1 MKIELPQV
9 GESVTEGIIGK
20 WLVAVGDKVEK
31 YDPLVE
37 VVTDKVAMELPSPVS
52 GTLREIIA
60 LEGETIPMGGIIADI
75 ESENGEAAPTT
86 AEEKQPD
93 LEAHSKPG
101 KEIGTTGIL
110 LKDVAPVGPTGSG
123 GIIDSTSSE
132 GDIDRDQDRGN
143 RVIYS
148 PAVMRLAEIHDVNL
162 EIVTGTGRNGRVT
175 KKDLQNFIDSGKTS
189 VDSENVDQD
198 DKKSANTDSVPT
210 EGTFSNV
217 LGKDEEKITLSP
229 VRKIIASNMTK
240 SATLI
245 PQAWS
250 LVEVDVNS
258 LVELRNKVKED
269 FQKREKVNLT
279 YLPFVLKAVSESLK
293 EIPLLN
299 SSWNE
304 DSIILKRQINL
315 GIAVAAPDGLVV
327 PVIENADA
335 LSISGL
341 AHKLDDLTT
350 RAREGKLTVSDVQSG
365 TFTVNNTG
373 ALGSIA
379 SQPLVNYPQAGIIT
393 TEAIVKRP
401 VVVNDA
407 IAIRS
412 IMNIC
417 LSFDHRIVD
426 GEQASGFNRSVKDR
440 LESINLNTQI
450 Y

>member
-75 ESENGEAAPTT
+75 ESENGEATPTT
-86 AEEKQPD
+86 AKENQLAPET
-93 LEAHSKPG
+93 HSQPG

-132 GDIDRDQDRGN
+132 GDRDEGS

-189 VDSENVDQD
+189 VDSKNVDQD

-210 EGTFSNV
+210 EGTYSNV
-217 LGKDEEKITLSP
+217 LGNDEEKITLSP
-229 VRKIIASNMTK
+229 VRKIIASNMVK

-250 LVEVDVNS
+250 LVEVDVNG

-304 DSIILKRQINL
+304 NSIILKHQINL

-417 LSFDHRIVD
+417 LSFDHRIID

>member
-75 ESENGEAAPTT
+75 ESENGEATPTT
-86 AEEKQPD
+86 AKENQLAPET
-93 LEAHSKPG
+93 HSQPG

-132 GDIDRDQDRGN
+132 GDRDEGS

-189 VDSENVDQD
+189 VDSKNVDQD

-210 EGTFSNV
+210 EGTYSNV
-217 LGKDEEKITLSP
+217 LGNDEEKITLSP
-229 VRKIIASNMTK
+229 VRKIIASNMVK

-250 LVEVDVNS
+250 LVEVDVNG
-258 LVELRNKVKED
+258 LVELRNKVKDD

-279 YLPFVLKAVSESLK
+279 YLPFVLKAVSESLE

-304 DSIILKRQINL
+304 DSIILKHQINL

-341 AHKLDDLTT
+341 AHKLDDLPT

-417 LSFDHRIVD
+417 LSFDHRIID

>member
-1 MKIELPQV
+1 LKIELPQV

-75 ESENGEAAPTT
+75 ESENGEATPTT
-86 AEEKQPD
+86 AKENQLAPET
-93 LEAHSKPG
+93 HSQPG

-132 GDIDRDQDRGN
+132 GDRDEGS

-189 VDSENVDQD
+189 LDSKNVDQD

-210 EGTFSNV
+210 EGTYSNV
-217 LGKDEEKITLSP
+217 LGNDEEKITLSP
-229 VRKIIASNMTK
+229 VRKIIASNMVK

-250 LVEVDVNS
+250 LVEVDVNG
-258 LVELRNKVKED
+258 LVELRNKVKDD

-304 DSIILKRQINL
+304 NSIILKHQINL

-417 LSFDHRIVD
+417 LSFDHRIID

>member
-20 WLVAVGDKVEK
+20 WLVAVGDKIEK

-37 VVTDKVAMELPSPVS
+37 VVTDKVAMELPSPVA

-60 LEGETIPMGGIIADI
+60 VEGETIPMGGVIADI
-75 ESENGEAAPTT
+75 ESENEKAAPTT
-86 AEEKQPD
+86 EDNPAD
-93 LEAHSKPG
+93 LGPYSEQD

-123 GIIDSTSSE
+123 GIIDSASSIK
-132 GDIDRDQDRGN
+132 GQNNGQNRGS

-148 PAVMRLAEIHDVNL
+148 PAVTRLAEIHDINL
-162 EIVTGTGRNGRVT
+162 EMVTGTGRNGRVT
-175 KKDLQNFIDSGKTS
+175 KKDLQNFIDSEKTS
-189 VDSENVDQD
+189 VDSKSIDQD
-198 DKKSANTDSVPT
+198 DKKSSNTDSVRT
-210 EGTFSNV
+210 EGTYPNV
-217 LGKDEEKITLSP
+217 LANDEEKITLSP
-229 VRKIIASNMTK
+229 VRKMIASNMVK

-250 LVEVDVNS
+250 LVEVNVS
-258 LVELRNKVKED
+258 GLVELRNKVKDD

-304 DSIILKRQINL
+304 DSIILKHQINL

-327 PVIENADA
+327 PVIENADT

-341 AHKLDDLTT
+341 AHKLDYLTT
-350 RAREGKLTVSDVQSG
+350 RAREGTLTVSDVQSG

-412 IMNIC
+412 MMNIC
-417 LSFDHRIVD
+417 LSFDHRIID

>member
-1 MKIELPQV
+1 M
-9 GESVTEGIIGK
+9 
-20 WLVAVGDKVEK
+20 
-31 YDPLVE
+31 
-37 VVTDKVAMELPSPVS
+37 
-52 GTLREIIA
+52 
-60 LEGETIPMGGIIADI
+60 
-75 ESENGEAAPTT
+75 
-86 AEEKQPD
+86 
-93 LEAHSKPG
+93 
-101 KEIGTTGIL
+101 
-110 LKDVAPVGPTGSG
+110 
-123 GIIDSTSSE
+123 
-132 GDIDRDQDRGN
+132 
-143 RVIYS
+143 
-148 PAVMRLAEIHDVNL
+148 
-162 EIVTGTGRNGRVT
+162 VTGTGRNGRVT
-175 KKDLQNFIDSGKTS
+175 KKDLQNFIDSEKTS
-189 VDSENVDQD
+189 VDSKSIDQD
-198 DKKSANTDSVPT
+198 DKKSSNTDSVRT
-210 EGTFSNV
+210 EGTYPNV
-217 LGKDEEKITLSP
+217 LANDEEKITLSP
-229 VRKIIASNMTK
+229 VRKMIASNMVK

-250 LVEVDVNS
+250 LVEVNVS
-258 LVELRNKVKED
+258 GLVELRNKVKDD
-269 FQKREKVNLT
+269 FHKREKVNLT

-304 DSIILKRQINL
+304 DSIILKHQINL

-327 PVIENADA
+327 PVIENADT

-341 AHKLDDLTT
+341 AHKLDYLTT
-350 RAREGKLTVSDVQSG
+350 RARDGTLTVSDVQSG

-412 IMNIC
+412 MMNIC
-417 LSFDHRIVD
+417 LSFDHRIID

-440 LESINLNTQI
+440 LESMNLNTQI

>member
-75 ESENGEAAPTT
+75 ESENGEATPTT
-86 AEEKQPD
+86 AKGNQPA
-93 LEAHSKPG
+93 LETHSQPG

-132 GDIDRDQDRGN
+132 GDRDEGS

-162 EIVTGTGRNGRVT
+162 EMVTGTGRNGRVT
-175 KKDLQNFIDSGKTS
+175 KKDLQNFINSGKTS

-217 LGKDEEKITLSP
+217 LGNDEEKITLSP

-250 LVEVDVNS
+250 LVEVDVNG
-258 LVELRNKVKED
+258 LVELRNKVKDD

-341 AHKLDDLTT
+341 AHRLDDLTT

-412 IMNIC
+412 MMNIC
-417 LSFDHRIVD
+417 LSFDHRIID

>member
-75 ESENGEAAPTT
+75 ESENGEATPTT
-86 AEEKQPD
+86 AKENQLAPET
-93 LEAHSKPG
+93 HSQPG

-132 GDIDRDQDRGN
+132 GDRDEGS

-189 VDSENVDQD
+189 VDSKNVDQD

-210 EGTFSNV
+210 EGTYSNV
-217 LGKDEEKITLSP
+217 LGNDEEKITLSP
-229 VRKIIASNMTK
+229 VRKIIASNMVK

-250 LVEVDVNS
+250 LVEVDVNG
-258 LVELRNKVKED
+258 LVELRNKVKDD

-304 DSIILKRQINL
+304 NSIILKHQINL

-417 LSFDHRIVD
+417 LSFDHRIID

>member
-20 WLVAVGDKVEK
+20 WLVAVDDKVEK

-75 ESENGEAAPTT
+75 ESENGEATPTT
-86 AEEKQPD
+86 AKENQLAPET
-93 LEAHSKPG
+93 HSQPG

-132 GDIDRDQDRGN
+132 GDRDEGS

-189 VDSENVDQD
+189 VDSKNVDQD

-210 EGTFSNV
+210 EGTYSNV
-217 LGKDEEKITLSP
+217 LGNDEEKITLSP
-229 VRKIIASNMTK
+229 VRKIIASNMVK

-250 LVEVDVNS
+250 LVEVDVNG

-304 DSIILKRQINL
+304 DSIILKHQINL

-417 LSFDHRIVD
+417 LSFDHRIID
-426 GEQASGFNRSVKDR
+426 GEQASGFKRSVKDR

>member
-75 ESENGEAAPTT
+75 ESENGEATPTT
-86 AEEKQPD
+86 AKENQLAPET
-93 LEAHSKPG
+93 HSQPG

-132 GDIDRDQDRGN
+132 GDRDEGS

-189 VDSENVDQD
+189 VDSKNVDQD

-210 EGTFSNV
+210 EGRYSNV
-217 LGKDEEKITLSP
+217 LGNNEEKITLSP
-229 VRKIIASNMTK
+229 VRKIIASNMVK

-250 LVEVDVNS
+250 LVEVDVNG
-258 LVELRNKVKED
+258 LVELRNKVKDD

-304 DSIILKRQINL
+304 NSIILKHQINL

-450 Y
+450 F

>member
-20 WLVAVGDKVEK
+20 WLVAVGDKIEK

-37 VVTDKVAMELPSPVS
+37 VVTDKVAMELPSPVA

-60 LEGETIPMGGIIADI
+60 VEGETIPMGGVIADI
-75 ESENGEAAPTT
+75 ESENEKATPTT
-86 AEEKQPD
+86 EDNPAD
-93 LEAHSKPG
+93 LGPYSEQD

-123 GIIDSTSSE
+123 GMIDSASSIK
-132 GDIDRDQDRGN
+132 GQNRGS

-148 PAVMRLAEIHDVNL
+148 PAVTRLAEIHDINL
-162 EIVTGTGRNGRVT
+162 EMVTGTGRNGRVT
-175 KKDLQNFIDSGKTS
+175 KKDLQNFIDSEKTS
-189 VDSENVDQD
+189 VDSKSIDQD
-198 DKKSANTDSVPT
+198 DKKSSNTDSVRT
-210 EGTFSNV
+210 EGTYPNV
-217 LGKDEEKITLSP
+217 LSNDEEKITLSP
-229 VRKIIASNMTK
+229 VRKMIASNMVK

-250 LVEVDVNS
+250 LVEVNVS
-258 LVELRNKVKED
+258 GLVELRNKVKDD
-269 FQKREKVNLT
+269 FHKREKVNLT

-304 DSIILKRQINL
+304 DSIILKHQINL

-327 PVIENADA
+327 PVIENADT

-341 AHKLDDLTT
+341 AHKLDYLTT
-350 RAREGKLTVSDVQSG
+350 RAREGTLTVSDVQSG

-412 IMNIC
+412 MMNIC
-417 LSFDHRIVD
+417 LSFDHRIID

-440 LESINLNTQI
+440 LESMNLNTQI

>member
-75 ESENGEAAPTT
+75 ESENGEATPTT
-86 AEEKQPD
+86 AKENQLAPET
-93 LEAHSKPG
+93 HSQPG

-132 GDIDRDQDRGN
+132 GDRDEGS

-189 VDSENVDQD
+189 LDSKNVDQD

-210 EGTFSNV
+210 EGTYSNV
-217 LGKDEEKITLSP
+217 LGNDEEKITLSP
-229 VRKIIASNMTK
+229 VRKIIASNMVK

-250 LVEVDVNS
+250 LVEVDVNG
-258 LVELRNKVKED
+258 LVELRNKVKDD

-304 DSIILKRQINL
+304 DSIILKHQINL

-417 LSFDHRIVD
+417 LSFDHRIID

>member
-60 LEGETIPMGGIIADI
+60 LEGETIPMGGVIADI
-75 ESENGEAAPTT
+75 ESENEETAPTT
-86 AEEKQPD
+86 TKEKQPD

-123 GIIDSTSSE
+123 GIIDSASSE
-132 GDIDRDQDRGN
+132 GDIDRDQERGN

-175 KKDLQNFIDSGKTS
+175 KKDLQNFIDSGKAS
-189 VDSENVDQD
+189 VNSKNVDHD
-198 DKKSANTDSVPT
+198 DKKGSITDSVAAKDTHP
-210 EGTFSNV
+210 NV
-217 LGKDEEKITLSP
+217 PGKDEEKISLSP

-373 ALGSIA
+373 ALGSMA

>member
-75 ESENGEAAPTT
+75 ESENGEATPTT
-86 AEEKQPD
+86 AKENQLAPET
-93 LEAHSKPG
+93 HSQPG

-132 GDIDRDQDRGN
+132 GDRDEGS

-189 VDSENVDQD
+189 VDSKNVDQD

-210 EGTFSNV
+210 EGTYSNV
-217 LGKDEEKITLSP
+217 LGNDEEKITLSP
-229 VRKIIASNMTK
+229 VRKIIASNMVK

-250 LVEVDVNS
+250 LVEVDVNG

-304 DSIILKRQINL
+304 DSIILKHQINL

-417 LSFDHRIVD
+417 LSFDHRIID

-440 LESINLNTQI
+440 LESINLNTHI

>member
-75 ESENGEAAPTT
+75 ESENGEATPTT
-86 AEEKQPD
+86 AKGNQPA
-93 LEAHSKPG
+93 LETHSQPG

-132 GDIDRDQDRGN
+132 GDRDEGS

-162 EIVTGTGRNGRVT
+162 EMVTGTGRNGRVT
-175 KKDLQNFIDSGKTS
+175 KKDLQNFIDSEKTP
-189 VDSENVDQD
+189 VDSKNVDRD

-210 EGTFSNV
+210 ENTYPNV
-217 LGKDEEKITLSP
+217 LGNNEEKITLSP
-229 VRKIIASNMTK
+229 VRKIIASNMVK

-250 LVEVDVNS
+250 LVEVDVNG
-258 LVELRNKVKED
+258 LVELRNKVKDD

-304 DSIILKRQINL
+304 DSIILKHQINL

-341 AHKLDDLTT
+341 AHRLDDLTT

-417 LSFDHRIVD
+417 LSFDHRIID

>member
-75 ESENGEAAPTT
+75 ESENGEATPTT
-86 AEEKQPD
+86 AKENQLAPET
-93 LEAHSKPG
+93 HSQPG

-132 GDIDRDQDRGN
+132 GDRDEGS

-189 VDSENVDQD
+189 LDSKNVDQD

-210 EGTFSNV
+210 EGTYSNV
-217 LGKDEEKITLSP
+217 LGNDEEKITLSP
-229 VRKIIASNMTK
+229 VRKIIASNMVK

-250 LVEVDVNS
+250 LVEVDVNG
-258 LVELRNKVKED
+258 LVELRNKVKDD

-304 DSIILKRQINL
+304 DSIILKHQINL

-417 LSFDHRIVD
+417 LSFDHRIID

-440 LESINLNTQI
+440 LESINLNTHI

>member
-75 ESENGEAAPTT
+75 ESENGEATPTT
-86 AEEKQPD
+86 AKENQLAPET
-93 LEAHSKPG
+93 HSQPG

-132 GDIDRDQDRGN
+132 GDRDEGS

-189 VDSENVDQD
+189 VDSKNVDQD

-210 EGTFSNV
+210 EGTYSNV
-217 LGKDEEKITLSP
+217 LGNDEEKITLSP
-229 VRKIIASNMTK
+229 VRKIIASNMVK

-250 LVEVDVNS
+250 LVEVDVNG
-258 LVELRNKVKED
+258 LVELRNKVKDD

-304 DSIILKRQINL
+304 DSIILKHQINL

-417 LSFDHRIVD
+417 LSFDHRIID

>member
-75 ESENGEAAPTT
+75 ESENGEATPTT
-86 AEEKQPD
+86 AKENQLAPET
-93 LEAHSKPG
+93 HSQPG

-132 GDIDRDQDRGN
+132 GDRDEGS

-189 VDSENVDQD
+189 LDSKNVDQD

-210 EGTFSNV
+210 EGTYSNV
-217 LGKDEEKITLSP
+217 LGNNEEKITLSP
-229 VRKIIASNMTK
+229 VRKIIASNMVK

-250 LVEVDVNS
+250 LVEVDVNG
-258 LVELRNKVKED
+258 LVELRNKVKDD

-304 DSIILKRQINL
+304 NSIILKHQINL

-417 LSFDHRIVD
+417 LSFDHRIID

>member
-31 YDPLVE
+31 YDPIVE

-75 ESENGEAAPTT
+75 ESENEEATPTNVK
-86 AEEKQPD
+86 ENQPD

-123 GIIDSTSSE
+123 GIIDSTSSQ
-132 GDIDRDQDRGN
+132 GDRDIRS
-143 RVIYS
+143 RIIYS

-162 EIVTGTGRNGRVT
+162 EMVTGTGRNGRVT
-175 KKDLQNFIDSGKTS
+175 KKDLQNFIDSEKTP
-189 VDSENVDQD
+189 VDSKNVDRD

-210 EGTFSNV
+210 ENTYPNV
-217 LGKDEEKITLSP
+217 LGNNEEKITLSP
-229 VRKIIASNMTK
+229 VRKIIASNMVK

-250 LVEVDVNS
+250 LVEVDVNG
-258 LVELRNKVKED
+258 LVELRNKVKDD

-304 DSIILKRQINL
+304 DSIILKHQINL

-327 PVIENADA
+327 PVIENADG

-417 LSFDHRIVD
+417 LSFDHRIID

>member
-31 YDPLVE
+31 YDPIVE

-75 ESENGEAAPTT
+75 ESENGEATPTN
-86 AEEKQPD
+86 AKENQPD

-123 GIIDSTSSE
+123 GIIDSTSSQ
-132 GDIDRDQDRGN
+132 GDRDR
-143 RVIYS
+143 RTRIIYS

-162 EIVTGTGRNGRVT
+162 EMVTGTGRNGRVT
-175 KKDLQNFIDSGKTS
+175 KKDLQNFIDSEKTS
-189 VDSENVDQD
+189 VDSKNVDRD

-210 EGTFSNV
+210 ENTYPNV
-217 LGKDEEKITLSP
+217 LGNNEEKITLSP
-229 VRKIIASNMTK
+229 VRKIIASNMVK

-250 LVEVDVNS
+250 LVEVDVNG
-258 LVELRNKVKED
+258 LVELRNKVKDD

-304 DSIILKRQINL
+304 DSIILKHQINL

-417 LSFDHRIVD
+417 LSFDHRIID

>member
-1 MKIELPQV
+1 MYKRQ
-9 GESVTEGIIGK
+9 
-20 WLVAVGDKVEK
+20 
-31 YDPLVE
+31 
-37 VVTDKVAMELPSPVS
+37 
-52 GTLREIIA
+52 
-60 LEGETIPMGGIIADI
+60 
-75 ESENGEAAPTT
+75 
-86 AEEKQPD
+86 
-93 LEAHSKPG
+93 
-101 KEIGTTGIL
+101 
-110 LKDVAPVGPTGSG
+110 
-123 GIIDSTSSE
+123 
-132 GDIDRDQDRGN
+132 
-143 RVIYS
+143 
-148 PAVMRLAEIHDVNL
+148 EIHDINL
-162 EIVTGTGRNGRVT
+162 EMVTGTGRNGRVT
-175 KKDLQNFIDSGKTS
+175 KKDLQNFIDSEKTS
-189 VDSENVDQD
+189 VDSKTIDQE
-198 DKKSANTDSVPT
+198 DKKSSNTDSVRT
-210 EGTFSNV
+210 EGTYPNV
-217 LGKDEEKITLSP
+217 LANDEEKITLSP
-229 VRKIIASNMTK
+229 VRKMIASNMVK

-250 LVEVDVNS
+250 LVEVNVS
-258 LVELRNKVKED
+258 GLVELRNKVKDD
-269 FQKREKVNLT
+269 FQKRERGNLT

-304 DSIILKRQINL
+304 DSIILKHQINL

-327 PVIENADA
+327 PVIENADT

-341 AHKLDDLTT
+341 AHKLDYLTT
-350 RAREGKLTVSDVQSG
+350 RAREGTLTVSDVQSG

-412 IMNIC
+412 MMNIC
-417 LSFDHRIVD
+417 LSFDHRIID

>member
-31 YDPLVE
+31 YDPIVE

-75 ESENGEAAPTT
+75 ESENEEATPTN
-86 AEEKQPD
+86 AKENQPD
-93 LEAHSKPG
+93 LEARSKPG

-123 GIIDSTSSE
+123 GIIDSTSSQ
-132 GDIDRDQDRGN
+132 GDRDIRS
-143 RVIYS
+143 RIIYS

-162 EIVTGTGRNGRVT
+162 EMVTGTGRNGRVT
-175 KKDLQNFIDSGKTS
+175 KKDLQNFIDSEKNP
-189 VDSENVDQD
+189 VDSKNVDRD

-210 EGTFSNV
+210 ENTYPNV
-217 LGKDEEKITLSP
+217 LGNNEEKITLSP
-229 VRKIIASNMTK
+229 VRKIIASNMVK

-250 LVEVDVNS
+250 LVEVDVNG
-258 LVELRNKVKED
+258 LVELRNKVKDD

-304 DSIILKRQINL
+304 DSIILKHQINL

-327 PVIENADA
+327 PVIENADT

-341 AHKLDDLTT
+341 AHKLDYLTT
-350 RAREGKLTVSDVQSG
+350 RAREGTLTVSDVQSG

-412 IMNIC
+412 MMNIC
-417 LSFDHRIVD
+417 LSFDHRIID

-440 LESINLNTQI
+440 LESMNLNTQI

>member
-75 ESENGEAAPTT
+75 ESENGEATPTT
-86 AEEKQPD
+86 AKENQLAPET
-93 LEAHSKPG
+93 HSQPG

-132 GDIDRDQDRGN
+132 GDRDEGS

-189 VDSENVDQD
+189 LDSKNVDQD

-210 EGTFSNV
+210 EGTYSNV
-217 LGKDEEKITLSP
+217 LGNDEEKITLSP
-229 VRKIIASNMTK
+229 VRKIIASNMVK

-250 LVEVDVNS
+250 LVEVDVNG
-258 LVELRNKVKED
+258 LVELRNKVKDD

-304 DSIILKRQINL
+304 NSIILKHQINL

-417 LSFDHRIVD
+417 LSFDHRIID

>member
-75 ESENGEAAPTT
+75 ESENGEATPTT
-86 AEEKQPD
+86 AKENQLAPET
-93 LEAHSKPG
+93 HSQPG

-132 GDIDRDQDRGN
+132 GDRDEGS

-189 VDSENVDQD
+189 VDSKNVDQD

-210 EGTFSNV
+210 EGTYSNV
-217 LGKDEEKITLSP
+217 LGNDEEKITLSP
-229 VRKIIASNMTK
+229 VRKIIASNMVK

-250 LVEVDVNS
+250 LVEVDVNG

-269 FQKREKVNLT
+269 FQKKEKVNLT

-304 DSIILKRQINL
+304 DSIILKHQINL

-417 LSFDHRIVD
+417 LSFDHRIID

>member
-1 MKIELPQV
+1 LKIELPQV

-75 ESENGEAAPTT
+75 ESENGEATPTT
-86 AEEKQPD
+86 AKENQLAPET
-93 LEAHSKPG
+93 HSQPG

-132 GDIDRDQDRGN
+132 GDRDEGS

-189 VDSENVDQD
+189 VDSKNVDQD

-210 EGTFSNV
+210 EGTYSNV
-217 LGKDEEKITLSP
+217 LGNDEEKITLSP
-229 VRKIIASNMTK
+229 VRKIIASNMVK

-250 LVEVDVNS
+250 LVEVDVNG
-258 LVELRNKVKED
+258 LVELRNKVKDD

-304 DSIILKRQINL
+304 NSIILKHQINL

-417 LSFDHRIVD
+417 LSFDHRIID

>member
-60 LEGETIPMGGIIADI
+60 LEGETIPMGGLIADI
-75 ESENGEAAPTT
+75 ESENEETAPTT

-189 VDSENVDQD
+189 LDSKNVDQD

-210 EGTFSNV
+210 EGTYSNV
-217 LGKDEEKITLSP
+217 LGNNEEKITLSP
-229 VRKIIASNMTK
+229 VRKIIASNMVK

-245 PQAWS
+245 PQAGS
-250 LVEVDVNS
+250 LVEVDVNG
-258 LVELRNKVKED
+258 LVELRNKVKDD

-304 DSIILKRQINL
+304 NSIILKHQINL

-417 LSFDHRIVD
+417 LSFDHRIID

>member
-1 MKIELPQV
+1 LKIELPQV

-20 WLVAVGDKVEK
+20 WLVAVGDKIEK

-75 ESENGEAAPTT
+75 ESENGEATPTT
-86 AEEKQPD
+86 AKENQLAPET
-93 LEAHSKPG
+93 HSQPG

-132 GDIDRDQDRGN
+132 GDRDEGS

-189 VDSENVDQD
+189 VDSKNVDQD

-210 EGTFSNV
+210 EGTYSNV
-217 LGKDEEKITLSP
+217 LGNDEEKITLSP
-229 VRKIIASNMTK
+229 VRKIIASNMVK

-250 LVEVDVNS
+250 LVEVDVNG
-258 LVELRNKVKED
+258 LVELRNKVKDD

-304 DSIILKRQINL
+304 DSIILKHQINL

-341 AHKLDDLTT
+341 AHRLDDLTT

-417 LSFDHRIVD
+417 LSFDHRIID